1 VATAAPRGKPLLP
14 QAAHNMSFQ
23 SPAPNT
29 EEMKKEL
36 GLAEEK
42 TA

>member
-1 VATAAPRGKPLLP
+1 LRCRVENGGIAEGGSRQTYLMR
-14 QAAHNMSFQ
+14 
-23 SPAPNT
+23 

>member
-1 VATAAPRGKPLLP
+1 VIGSDRELARCDL
-14 QAAHNMSFQ
+14 MR
-23 SPAPNT
+23 